1 MFYSSGHLPNNT
13 GKVGTA
19 TTFPHAAYKNET
31 DAGKSAGS
39 PDFSYEE
46 PNVNTTTVT
55 INGHAYPV
63 ISVNT
68 VVVGTGAASLNAAVQ
83 LDRLGVKDLLIVTEA
98 VGGGTSCNTGSDK
111 QTYYKLSVA
120 GGGADSPQEMAH
132 SLFDGGAMH
141 GDLALIEATL
151 SAQGFFHLV
160 SLGVPFPHDRYG
172 SFVGYKTDHDPRQRA
187 TSAGP
192 KTSMLMFEKLLDEA
206 RRRQLAI
213 RESVEVIGVL
223 TRDGESAG
231 LVCLDTTQLDAPGH
245 GLFLINATNVVFGTG
260 GPAVIY
266 QDSVYPTVHT
276 GSTGIALEAGV
287 PGQNLTEWQ
296 YGLASTKF
304 RWNVSGTYQQ
314 VIPRYISTDQDGGD
328 AQEFLNPFFDSMTT
342 LTTDIFLKG
351 YQWPFD
357 PRKVRN
363 YGSSIV
369 DILVYNETVVRGR
382 RVFMDFRANPSNAG
396 NAALAPFSFDVLGDE
411 ARKYLENS
419 HALQD
424 TPIARLH
431 HMNPLAISLY
441 AEHGIDLW
449 TEPLEVAVCAQHNNG
464 GLKGNLWWES
474 DVRHFFPVGEA
485 NGSHGVYRPG
495 GSALNSGQCG
505 SLRAAQ
511 FIAARYTEAP
521 PAPEAF
527 AAAVS
532 AQVAAKQGQID
543 GIVTDTPGNCNDIL
557 AYRRRLQA
565 RMTAYGA
572 YIRDAGKIALAL
584 DEARAQLAEWDT
596 VKASPD
602 ALHLALKNRDAMVT
616 QIAYLSAM
624 AEAMRRGGVS
634 RGSYMVM
641 HPDGELPCDALGDA
655 FRFVLGDDPLK
666 EEICETVVNPDGTVT
681 HSWVPR
687 RPIPQDDGWYENIWA
702 AYREDQVIR

>member
-1 MFYSSGHLPNNT
+1 M
-13 GKVGTA
+13 
-19 TTFPHAAYKNET
+19 
-31 DAGKSAGS
+31 
-39 PDFSYEE
+39 
-46 PNVNTTTVT
+46 NTTNVT
-55 INGHAYPV
+55 INGTTYPV

-83 LDRLGVKDLLIVTEA
+83 LDRLGVQDLLILTER

-120 GGGADSPQEMAH
+120 GGGVDSPQEMAH

-151 SAQGFFHLV
+151 SAQGFYHLAG
-160 SLGVPFPHDRYG
+160 LGVPFPHDRYG

-192 KTSMLMFEKLLDEA
+192 KTSMLMFEKLLAEA
-206 RRRQLAI
+206 RRRNLQI
-213 RESVEVIGVL
+213 KEPVEVIGIL
-223 TRDGESAG
+223 TRDGACAG
-231 LVCLDTTQLDAPGH
+231 LVCLDASQLDAPGH
-245 GLFLINATNVVFGTG
+245 GLFLVNATNVVFGTG

-296 YGLASTKF
+296 YGLASIKF

-314 VIPRYISTDQDGGD
+314 VIPRYISTAPDGSD
-328 AQEFLNPFFDSMTT
+328 AQEFLNPFFASMTT

-357 PRKVRN
+357 PRKVRD

-369 DILVYNETVVRGR
+369 DILVYNECVVRGR
-382 RVFMDFRANPSNAG
+382 RVFMDFRANPTNAG
-396 NAALAPFSFDVLGDE
+396 NPALAPFSFDELGAE
-411 ARKYLENS
+411 ARTYLENS

-431 HMNPLAISLY
+431 HMNPLAITLY

-464 GLKGNLWWES
+464 GLKGNIWWES
-474 DVRHFFPVGEA
+474 DLRHFFPIGEA

-511 FIAARYTEAP
+511 FIAARYGDTP
-521 PAPEAF
+521 PAPDAF
-527 AAAVS
+527 AAAVA
-532 AQVAAKQGQID
+532 AQVAVRQRQVDNLTAAG
-543 GIVTDTPGNCNDIL
+543 GSHAAL
-557 AYRRRLQA
+557 EAYRTTLQA

-572 YIRDAGKIALAL
+572 YIRDAAQLDAALA
-584 DEARAQLAEWDT
+584 EARAQLAAWDT
-596 VKASPD
+596 LGATPAD
-602 ALHLALKNRDAMVT
+602 LPYALKNRDAILT
-616 QIAYLSAM
+616 QIAYLAAM
-624 AEAMRRGGVS
+624 QEALRRGGVS

-641 HPDGELPCDALGDA
+641 HPDGELPCDGLGDA

-666 EEICETVVNPDGTVT
+666 EELCETTLAPDGAVT
-681 HSWVPR
+681 HAWVPR
-687 RPIPQDDGWYENIWA
+687 RPIPPDDGWYENIWA
-702 AYREDQVIR
+702 AYREDEIIR